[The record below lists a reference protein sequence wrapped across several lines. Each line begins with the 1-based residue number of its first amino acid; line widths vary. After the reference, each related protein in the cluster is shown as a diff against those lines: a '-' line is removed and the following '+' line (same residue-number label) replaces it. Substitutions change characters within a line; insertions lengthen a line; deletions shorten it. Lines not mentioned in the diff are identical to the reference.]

1 MFELK
6 NLCIVVSIFKLQ
18 DIIDIIKEI
27 DINPNNLCLEVTE
40 SVFMDNFDLINQK
53 LGKLQEMG
61 VSVAIDDFGTG
72 YSSLSYLKDL
82 PIDYLK
88 IDRSFITG
96 IETSEKHIKLIKGVI
111 DLAKSLGIDIIAE
124 GIETEDQ
131 LNTVL
136 RCGCNNIQ
144 GFYIARPM
152 DEEDALV
159 FIDSFRGLRS

>member
-1 MFELK
+1 
-6 NLCIVVSIFKLQ
+6 
-18 DIIDIIKEI
+18 
-27 DINPNNLCLEVTE
+27 
-40 SVFMDNFDLINQK
+40 MDDLSER
-53 LGKLQEMG
+53 LGHIRDAG
-61 VSVAIDDFGTG
+61 ITVSVDDFGTG